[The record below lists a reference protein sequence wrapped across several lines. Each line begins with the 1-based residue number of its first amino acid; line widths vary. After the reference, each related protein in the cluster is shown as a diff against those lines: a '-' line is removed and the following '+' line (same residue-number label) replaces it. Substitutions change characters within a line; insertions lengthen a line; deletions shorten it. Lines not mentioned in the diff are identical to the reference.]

1 MYVQLPLTLLRA
13 AQNRPMMVELK
24 SGETYSGLLA
34 SCDGFMNLHLKD
46 SVCTSKDGER
56 FWKLSE
62 CYIRG
67 NMVKYIRLQDE
78 VLETAKDDKKDARD
92 KPRVRGRG
100 GRGGGARGFGGR
112 GRGGADRGRGGR

>member
-1 MYVQLPLTLLRA
+1 MVLPLTLLRA

>member
-1 MYVQLPLTLLRA
+1 MVLPLTLLRA

-34 SCDGFMNLHLKD
+34 NCDGFMNLHLKD

-56 FWKLSE
+56 FWKLTE

-67 NMVKYIRLQDE
+67 NMVKYIRLQEE
-78 VLETAKDDKKDARD
+78 VLETAKDDKKD
-92 KPRVRGRG
+92 
-100 GRGGGARGFGGR
+100 